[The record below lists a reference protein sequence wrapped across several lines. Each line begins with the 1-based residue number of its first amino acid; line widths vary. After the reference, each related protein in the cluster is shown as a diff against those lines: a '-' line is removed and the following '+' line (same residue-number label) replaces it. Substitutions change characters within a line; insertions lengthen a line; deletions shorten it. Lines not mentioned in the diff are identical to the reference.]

1 MVGGNKWA
9 QFPAL
14 VEALT
19 LPVDLVVNS
28 YLRSLGMTAVHPPRA
43 SWGMLWPTIRR
54 SRTRGRTSSPASSTC
69 LSC

>member
-1 MVGGNKWA
+1 MGGNKPA

-14 VEALT
+14 IEALT

-28 YLRSLGMTAVHPPRA
+28 YLRSPGMMAVHLPRT